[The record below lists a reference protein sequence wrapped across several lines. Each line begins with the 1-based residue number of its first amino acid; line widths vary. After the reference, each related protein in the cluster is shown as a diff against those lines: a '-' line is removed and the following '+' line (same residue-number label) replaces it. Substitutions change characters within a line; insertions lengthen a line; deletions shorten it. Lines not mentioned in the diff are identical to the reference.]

1 MLHLEAVC
9 SKEKNNIMN
18 KNFKT
23 RILVV
28 DDSAFMRQYLI
39 GFLQE
44 YGFVH
49 IFEVGNGELALK
61 KYDEVV
67 PHVVLLDLI
76 MPVTDGSSAL
86 EQLVGKGANVIVV
99 SAMGQKKI
107 MEKMLNKGAKA
118 FFVKPYFTAQEI
130 GKKIEEI
137 TPKDEP
143 ST

>member
-1 MLHLEAVC
+1 MG
-9 SKEKNNIMN
+9 

-44 YGFVH
+44 YGFIH
-49 IFEVGNGELALK
+49 IYEAGNGKLALE
-61 KYDEVV
+61 KYTEVA

-76 MPVTDGSSAL
+76 MPVEDGPTTL
-86 EQLVGKGANVIVV
+86 EEFVKKGANVIVV

-107 MEKMLNKGAKA
+107 IDEMLAKGAKA
-118 FFVKPYFTAQEI
+118 YFIKPYFTAEEI

-137 TPKDEP
+137 TPKEINTQDDQP
-143 ST
+143 K